1 VTAEVRVV
9 EVWKRLGHND
19 VLKGINATVPA
30 GQVACVIGPSGAG
43 KSTLLRCVN
52 HLERPDRGLVLLDGV
67 PIGYDYRGGALHEW
81 PERKVSEARARIGMV
96 FQRFNVFKH
105 MTALQNVVC
114 GQMIVQGRSEPRA
127 QERARAC
134 LQQVGLADKADRY
147 PSQLSGGEQ
156 QRVAIARALAMDP
169 AVMLFDEPTSA
180 LDAELVGE
188 VLAVMRSLVDEGMTM
203 LIATHEL
210 NFARDVASQILFMDA
225 GEILEAGPPEQVL
238 GDPAHS
244 RTQTFLSRVRR
255 SL

>member
-1 VTAEVRVV
+1 MTAEVRLVD
-9 EVWKRLGHND
+9 VWKRLGHND
-19 VLKGINATVPA
+19 VLKGIGATVPA

-67 PIGYDYRGGALHEW
+67 PIGFDYRSGALHEW
-81 PERKVSEARARIGMV
+81 PERKVCDARARIGMV
-96 FQRFNVFKH
+96 FQRFNVFRH
-105 MTALQNVVC
+105 MTALQNVIC
-114 GQMIVQGRSEPRA
+114 GQVIVQGRSASEA
-127 QERARAC
+127 ATRAREC
-134 LQQVGLADKADRY
+134 LQQVGLADKGDRY

-188 VLAVMRSLVDEGMTM
+188 VLTVMRALADAGMTM
-203 LIATHEL
+203 LVATHEL
-210 NFARDVASQILFMDA
+210 NFARDVAGQILFMDA
-225 GEILEAGPPEQVL
+225 GEILEAGSPEQVL
-238 GDPAHS
+238 GSPKHA